1 MKPARTALVA
11 VALSASAFAHASE
24 ITEFVF
30 PTASVASRA
39 DVQAEARQRIA
50 NPALNHNFAGP
61 AQLQAPV
68 STRSRDEVRREVS
81 RLRRDPQAVAG
92 SYYIGGM

>member
-1 MKPARTALVA
+1 MNPVRTALVA

-24 ITEFVF
+24 ITEFTF
-30 PTASVASRA
+30 PTASVVSRA
-39 DVQAEARQRIA
+39 EVQAEARQRIA

-68 STRSRDEVRREVS
+68 STRSRDEVRKEVS
-81 RLRRDPQAVAG
+81 RLRLDPQAVAG
-92 SYYIGGM
+92 SYYVGGM